1 MNNNNISSFIVRFTD
16 GSINHEETL
25 SQFVGELHAY
35 EAEVEI
41 ETKGIALAVNALFD
55 QHRGARLNAPFLV
68 GETLRRLN
76 VQPETYTS
84 LTLKVQEFLRSS
96 PSFDV
101 SKGKGGGWARTADLR
116 R

>member
-1 MNNNNISSFIVRFTD
+1 MNTNVSDFVVRFTD
-16 GSINHEETL
+16 GSIDSEETIRAFSSAL
-25 SQFVGELHAY
+25 SVY

-55 QHRGARLNAPFLV
+55 QHIGARLNAPYLV

-101 SKGKGGGWARTADLR
+101 SKGKGGGWARTSDLR
-116 R
+116 K